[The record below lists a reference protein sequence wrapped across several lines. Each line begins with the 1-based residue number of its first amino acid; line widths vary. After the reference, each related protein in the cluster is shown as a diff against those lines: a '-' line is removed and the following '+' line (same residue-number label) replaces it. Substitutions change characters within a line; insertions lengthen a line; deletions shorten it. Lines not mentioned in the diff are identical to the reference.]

1 MWVQYLNQYIEIDEL
16 DKDILRELRVD
27 ARQSYRR
34 LAEKLGVSPATIILR
49 IRRLMKR
56 GIVRAFTI
64 DLDLSKLGF
73 QSMAFIMVKLDPK
86 KSRTSI
92 DLLKKDP
99 NVAELYE
106 VTGDYHVLMKV
117 YSRDPKELASI
128 IDRVRLTDG
137 INDASVIYVLRCV
150 KEGIIE
156 V

>member
-1 MWVQYLNQYIEIDEL
+1 MSQFIEIDEL
-16 DKDILRELRVD
+16 DRDILRELRVD

-64 DLDLSKLGF
+64 ELDLAKLGF

-92 DLLKKDP
+92 ELLKKDP

-106 VTGDYHVLMKV
+106 VTGDYHALMKV
-117 YSRDPKELASI
+117 YSRDPRELASI

-137 INDASVIYVLRCV
+137 INDVSIIYVLRCV
-150 KEGIIE
+150 KEG
-156 V
+156 VVGV

>member
-1 MWVQYLNQYIEIDEL
+1 MNQYIEIDEL

-34 LAEKLGVSPATIILR
+34 LAEKLRVSPATIIFR
-49 IRRLMKR
+49 IRRMMKR
-56 GIVRAFTI
+56 GIVKAFTI
-64 DLDLSKLGF
+64 DLDLAKLGF
-73 QSMAFIMVKLDPK
+73 QSMAFIMVKLDPR
-86 KSRTSI
+86 KSRNSM

-106 VTGDYHVLMKV
+106 VTGDYHALMKV
-117 YSRDPKELASI
+117 YSRDPKELANI

-137 INDASVIYVLRCV
+137 VNDANVIYVLRCV